1 MKGWWLRV
9 RRLLGWRSAERE
21 IDEEFRFHIDRET
34 EENVRRGIDRT
45 EARRRALVAFGGED
59 RWREE
64 TRGSRGTG
72 WIEDGLRDVG
82 FALRALAR
90 TPAFAFAA
98 FGTIALGVGATTAI
112 FSVVHGVVLAPLPY
126 PEADEL
132 VTVWMRNPA
141 QGIEEDITS
150 WPNFVDWREGT
161 TGLEGIVTVRGVRF
175 ALTGSGE
182 PEEVA
187 GAAVSR
193 GFFDLIGAP
202 LALGRG
208 FLDEEVEGDLV
219 RVVVLSHELFVRRF
233 GADASLIGRTI
244 QLNDESYEVV
254 GVAAAGHEYPRG
266 AELWT
271 PQGFS
276 GGLEQLREARGA
288 LWLPVIGRLAD
299 GVEIVTAQAE
309 MDAVALRLQEA
320 YPGAND
326 GVGIKL
332 EPLRETLVGDVRTP
346 LLVLLGAVLLVMLIA
361 VVNVAN
367 LLLAR
372 GTSRTRE
379 LAVRLTLG
387 AGRGRIVRQALAE
400 SVVLGGGGGLA
411 GAVLAA
417 AAVTGLV
424 AAGPVGLPRLD
435 EVGVDAMV
443 LGFALLVA
451 LGASALFG
459 VVPAFHA
466 GRVDPGSQ
474 LREGTRGSSSA
485 GLARLRGAFVV
496 GQFGLALLLLVG
508 AGLLIRSFL
517 ELRAVEPGF
526 DPEGVV
532 SVGLALPTGRYPDA
546 DARRGFYVE
555 LQERLAALP
564 GVSDVGTVSTLF
576 LSALPNMGGVSVE
589 SRPDLGQ
596 ATREHPV
603 VQDAASPGF
612 FAAAGMD
619 IVEGRAPDAT
629 DGPDA
634 VPVAV
639 VNETFVRIFLSGL
652 DPIGQRFTW
661 GSADG
666 EDPGWITIVGVA
678 GDARRSGLD
687 QAIRPSAFL
696 PVAQAPQPRMEVLL
710 RTAGDPLGIVP
721 AVRAAVAAIDP
732 QLPLTRVRTLEQAMA
747 DQLAQRRFV
756 SWLLGVFAASALALA
771 GVGIFGVMAYV
782 VGQRTREIGI
792 RVALGAERSAVL
804 RGVMGEGMAHA
815 GLGLVFGTFASLGL
829 TRYVRSQ
836 LFGLEPTDPVTFVAA
851 AGILLAV
858 AALACLVPA
867 RRAAGVDPMVALR
880 EE

>member
-1 MKGWWLRV
+1 MMGLWLRV
-9 RRLLGWRSAERE
+9 RRLLRWRRAEQE
-21 IDEEFRFHIDRET
+21 IDEEFRFHVDMET
-34 EENVRRGIDRT
+34 EENVRRGFDPT
-45 EARRRALVAFGGED
+45 EARRLALVAFGGED

-72 WIEDGLRDVG
+72 WIEDGMRDAR
-82 FALRALAR
+82 FAFRALAR
-90 TPAFAFAA
+90 TPAFALATL
-98 FGTIALGVGATTAI
+98 GTIALGVGATTAI

-126 PEADEL
+126 PDADEL

-161 TGLEGIVTVRGVRF
+161 TGLEGIATVRGVRF

-182 PEEVA
+182 PEEVV

-193 GFFDLIGAP
+193 GFFDMLGAP

-208 FLDEEVEGDLV
+208 FLDEEVEGDPV
-219 RVVVLSHELFVRRF
+219 RVVVLSQELFVRRF
-233 GADASLIGRTI
+233 GADASLVGRTI
-244 QLNDESYEVV
+244 QLNDEAYEVV
-254 GVAAAGHEYPRG
+254 GVAAAGQGYPRG

-271 PQGFS
+271 PQGFG
-276 GGLEQLREARGA
+276 GGLEQFRETRGA
-288 LWLPVIGRLAD
+288 LWLPVIGRLAE
-299 GVEIVTAQAE
+299 GVEIATAQAE
-309 MDAVALRLQEA
+309 MDAVALRLAEA
-320 YPGAND
+320 YPQDNE

-346 LLVLLGAVLLVMLIA
+346 LLVLLGAVALVMLIA

-372 GTSRTRE
+372 GASRTRE
-379 LAVRLTLG
+379 LAVRLALG
-387 AGRGRIVRQALAE
+387 AGRGRIVRQVLAE
-400 SVVLGGGGGLA
+400 SVVLGLGGGLA
-411 GAVLAA
+411 GAALAA
-417 AAVTGLV
+417 VAVAGLV

-435 EVGVDAMV
+435 EVGVDATV
-443 LGFALLVA
+443 LGFAMIIA
-451 LGASALFG
+451 LGASVLFG
-459 VVPAFHA
+459 VVPSLHA

-485 GLARLRGAFVV
+485 GLARLRRVFVV

-508 AGLLIRSFL
+508 AGLLMRSFL
-517 ELRAVEPGF
+517 ALRAVEPGF
-526 DPEGVV
+526 DPEGVL
-532 SVGLALPTGRYPDA
+532 SVGLSLPASRYPDA
-546 DARRGFYVE
+546 EARRAFHAE
-555 LQERLAALP
+555 LHERLGALP
-564 GVSDVGTVSTLF
+564 AVSEVGTVSTLF
-576 LSALPNMGGVSVE
+576 LTALPNMGGVTVE
-589 SRPDLGQ
+589 GRADLAE
-596 ATREHPV
+596 ATREFPV

-612 FAAAGMD
+612 FGAAGME
-619 IVEGRAPDAT
+619 VVTGRALSVT

-634 VPVAV
+634 VSVAV
-639 VNETFVRIFLSGL
+639 VNETFVRIFLAGL
-652 DPIGQRFTW
+652 NPIGQRFTW
-661 GSADG
+661 GSADA

-687 QAIRPSAFL
+687 QAVRPSAFL
-696 PVAQAPQPRMEVLL
+696 PMAQDPRPRMEVLL
-710 RTAGDPLGIVP
+710 RTAGDPLGIVS
-721 AVRAAVAAIDP
+721 AVRAAVAAIDE

-747 DQLAQRRFV
+747 EQLAQRRFV
-756 SWLLGVFAASALALA
+756 TWLLGVFAASAVALA

-792 RVALGAERSAVL
+792 RIALGAERSEVL
-804 RGVMGEGMAHA
+804 RRVMGEGMAHA
-815 GLGLVFGTFASLGL
+815 GMGLVLGTLAAFGL

-836 LFGLEPTDPVTFVAA
+836 LFGLEPTDPATFVGAA
-851 AGILLAV
+851 TVLLAA

-867 RRAAGVDPMVALR
+867 RRAAAVDPMVALR